1 MEITLGNLHKFATQ
15 YGTLKML
22 VGLLLVVSLAA
33 GQTGNPQDSTEPP
46 DHGAYYRTKD
56 GWQKLE
62 MLIESGIREHISPF
76 GGGVKNIY
84 RGAEAPVQLSDR
96 RPVFYIKTTP
106 DKEAV
111 MAVAAR
117 NTVVVLLS
125 KKEDHRELQSIK
137 ANLLGGKGGLDK
149 KRMPDV
155 TLHSI
160 NNLMITVT
168 PNQDLA
174 PGEYLLTWDSMG
186 HFGYDFGI
194 K

>member
-1 MEITLGNLHKFATQ
+1 
-15 YGTLKML
+15 
-22 VGLLLVVSLAA
+22 
-33 GQTGNPQDSTEPP
+33 
-46 DHGAYYRTKD
+46 
-56 GWQKLE
+56 
-62 MLIESGIREHISPF
+62 
-76 GGGVKNIY
+76 
-84 RGAEAPVQLSDR
+84 
-96 RPVFYIKTTP
+96 
-106 DKEAV
+106 

-149 KRMPDV
+149 MRMPDV

-174 PGEYLLTWDSMG
+174 PGEYLLTWDPMG

>member
-1 MEITLGNLHKFATQ
+1 MSTNRVSATL
-15 YGTLKML
+15 
-22 VGLLLVVSLAA
+22 
-33 GQTGNPQDSTEPP
+33 ST
-46 DHGAYYRTKD
+46 T
-56 GWQKLE
+56 
-62 MLIESGIREHISPF
+62 
-76 GGGVKNIY
+76 
-84 RGAEAPVQLSDR
+84 
-96 RPVFYIKTTP
+96 

-117 NTVVVLLS
+117 NTVIVLLS
-125 KKEDHRELQSIK
+125 KRKDYRELKVVKTGLFGAK
-137 ANLLGGKGGLDK
+137 AGLDK
-149 KRMPDV
+149 KLRPDM

-186 HFGYDFGI
+186 KFGYDFGI